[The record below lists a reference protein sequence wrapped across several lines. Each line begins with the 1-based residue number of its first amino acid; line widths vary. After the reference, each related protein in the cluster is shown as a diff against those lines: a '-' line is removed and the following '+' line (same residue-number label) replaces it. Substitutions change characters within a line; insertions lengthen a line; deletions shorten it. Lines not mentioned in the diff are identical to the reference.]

1 MIYLLDVNVLI
12 ALIDRNH
19 VNHDVAHL
27 WFADQGSTA
36 WATCPLTQ
44 NGVLR
49 IVGHPRYAN
58 TPGSPAAVLPA
69 LSSICA
75 LPGHV
80 FWPDDISLLDNNHAI
95 GAKLLTSVQ
104 LTDTYLLALAASKGG
119 KLATLDSR
127 ITVQAVPAG
136 TAALHVIAARNNQ

>member
-12 ALIDRNH
+12 ALIDRKH
-19 VNHDVAHL
+19 VNHDAAHR
-27 WFADQGSTA
+27 WFADHGSAA

-49 IVGHPRYAN
+49 IVGHARYAN

-69 LSSICA
+69 LRSICA

-80 FWPDDISLLDNNHAI
+80 FWAAGIDMLGADSPIDPARLLAP
-95 GAKLLTSVQ
+95 GQV
-104 LTDTYLLALAASKGG
+104 TDSYLLGLAAARGG
-119 KLATLDSR
+119 RLATFDRRLSPA
-127 ITVQAVPAG
+127 AVDG
-136 TAALHVIAARNNQ
+136 GRAALVVIPG